1 MASGTKAAVI
11 PGMLGVTSVRIAFGF
26 RLYPAA
32 VVAVL
37 LLA

>member
-1 MASGTKAAVI
+1 MASGTKAAVTS
-11 PGMLGVTSVRIAFGF
+11 GMLGVISVRIAFGF